1 MVADLKSLKARR
13 GNIKGRLTRFSNF
26 FKDHE
31 NTNKFSEIKRRLQ
44 NVTSCLTEFEEVH
57 SQIQEL
63 DATQATEVELI
74 DFENEYYKVIS
85 EADTIINDHQAAF
98 HSSQVKLPDIQLP
111 LFSGLF
117 TEWVTSKDTFLN
129 LIHNNNSLSGV
140 QKFHYLQSSLTGEA
154 RQNIEHLT
162 ISNENYATAW
172 QILSNRYENN
182 RLIIH
187 HHIRAIFNLS
197 IITSKFDQITIL
209 AWESSLTNE
218 IPTYQQLE
226 DFMTQR
232 CQTLESLQV
241 TSLDLNAQ
249 KSDSKSKHFSN
260 PPTKT
265 IVATTCCFCKKSHNL
280 YHCKDFLSLTIPQ
293 RISEIRKLK
302 LCTNCLRESH
312 KVESCTSSTCRKCSR
327 KHNTLLHIET
337 NDSDR
342 NQISPS
348 VSSTSSHCSYLKAQ
362 DVILSTALVKVF
374 DCNGKPLQLRALLD
388 SGSQSSFITE
398 FIADKLKLSF
408 THINVPVTGINE
420 SISTAKK
427 LVELKIHSNITTF
440 SATLT
445 CLVSKKITER
455 LPIVSINLSNFTVPP
470 NIKLAD
476 PKFNVSSRN

>member
-1 MVADLKSLKARR
+1 MHLKVL
-13 GNIKGRLTRFSNF
+13 
-26 FKDHE
+26 
-31 NTNKFSEIKRRLQ
+31 
-44 NVTSCLTEFEEVH
+44 
-57 SQIQEL
+57 
-63 DATQATEVELI
+63 
-74 DFENEYYKVIS
+74 
-85 EADTIINDHQAAF
+85 
-98 HSSQVKLPDIQLP
+98 
-111 LFSGLF
+111 
-117 TEWVTSKDTFLN
+117 
-129 LIHNNNSLSGV
+129 NSL
-140 QKFHYLQSSLTGEA
+140 
-154 RQNIEHLT
+154 
-162 ISNENYATAW
+162 
-172 QILSNRYENN
+172 NRPTNHWDD
-182 RLIIH
+182 LLVH
-187 HHIRAIFNLS
+187 

-232 CQTLESLQV
+232 CQTLASLQV
-241 TSLDLNAQ
+241 TNLDLNAQ
-249 KSDSKSKHFSN
+249 KSHSKSKHFSN

-265 IVATTCCFCKKSHNL
+265 IVAATCCFCKKSHNL

-302 LCTNCLRESH
+302 LCTNYLRESH

-398 FIADKLKLSF
+398 SIADKLKLSF

-427 LVELKIHSNITTF
+427 LVELKIHSNITAF

-455 LPIVSINLSNFTVPP
+455 LPIVSINLSNFTVPL

-476 PKFNVSSRN
+476 PKFNVSSEIDLLIGSDLFWSLLSVGQIATNRKGPIFQKTQLGWIVGGHNYSWKNPTAVCTFSQVENDIKKCWQIEQFDTGSGVIKSADNICCEQQYRDSVCRFMVKLPFTQKMPVLGESRQAAIKRLKAVEHKFSKDPKLKADYTAFMDEYLKLSHMQIIN

>member
-1 MVADLKSLKARR
+1 
-13 GNIKGRLTRFSNF
+13 
-26 FKDHE
+26 
-31 NTNKFSEIKRRLQ
+31 
-44 NVTSCLTEFEEVH
+44 
-57 SQIQEL
+57 
-63 DATQATEVELI
+63 
-74 DFENEYYKVIS
+74 
-85 EADTIINDHQAAF
+85 
-98 HSSQVKLPDIQLP
+98 
-111 LFSGLF
+111 
-117 TEWVTSKDTFLN
+117 
-129 LIHNNNSLSGV
+129 
-140 QKFHYLQSSLTGEA
+140 
-154 RQNIEHLT
+154 
-162 ISNENYATAW
+162 
-172 QILSNRYENN
+172 
-182 RLIIH
+182 
-187 HHIRAIFNLS
+187 
-197 IITSKFDQITIL
+197 
-209 AWESSLTNE
+209 
-218 IPTYQQLE
+218 
-226 DFMTQR
+226 MTQR
-232 CQTLESLQV
+232 CQTLASLQV
-241 TSLDLNAQ
+241 TNLDLNAQ

-265 IVATTCCFCKKSHNL
+265 IVAATCCFCKKSHNL

-398 FIADKLKLSF
+398 SIADKLKLSF

-455 LPIVSINLSNFTVPP
+455 LPIVSINLSNFTVPL

-476 PKFNVSSRN
+476 PKFNVSSEIDLLIGSDLFWSLLSVGQIATNRKGPIFQKTQLGWIVGGHNYSWKNPTAVCTFSQVENDIKKCWQIEQFDTGSGVIKSADNICCEQQYRDSVCRFMVTLLRKCRSWVKADRQQ